1 MAHSSPTG
9 SETVQHVATGSYIFL
24 FNQMLTEPAI
34 QMRFPG
40 AVADI
45 DSIYFPATTPEFL
58 GYLRD
63 QRSMRVPA
71 GTDANGRKAFCQSG
85 LSAEITFICHF
96 SDRVKVANPV
106 RANANAITAAD
117 ALRFFYPHDPLLI
130 TPRRPC
136 RANVD
141 ARSIFAVLT

>member
-1 MAHSSPTG
+1 
-9 SETVQHVATGSYIFL
+9 
-24 FNQMLTEPAI
+24 
-34 QMRFPG
+34 MRFPG

-85 LSAEITFICHF
+85 PAQKSHLSATL
-96 SDRVKVANPV
+96 V
-106 RANANAITAAD
+106 TG
-117 ALRFFYPHDPLLI
+117 LR
-130 TPRRPC
+130 
-136 RANVD
+136 
-141 ARSIFAVLT
+141 